1 VSFCLSYGYDIFKRV
16 WPSVGKHNERRG
28 YGCGLAQKTKILDMT
43 HDDLTHIGRHIGNS
57 LDGSKLEVLPNGN
70 VLLFLTFGSR
80 LFSLI
85 SFFFLTLKLFFLS
98 LPFCCYCS
106 QRMLPVIE
114 AQTLGRNPV

>member
-1 VSFCLSYGYDIFKRV
+1 MAMIFSKHIIGQRI

-28 YGCGLAQKTKILDMT
+28 YGCGLAQKTKILDLT

-85 SFFFLTLKLFFLS
+85 SFLLPYLETLLLVFTSLLLLLTE
-98 LPFCCYCS
+98 
-106 QRMLPVIE
+106 MLPVIE